1 MGNDFKKLGKL
12 KKNIDEKRSRLAEV
26 VVQISKFEN
35 ATENFV
41 NEQKLESNLVFIEET
56 NNKKLE
62 ELQVEHGQQ
71 LKEIEIRLQ
80 KEFDEAENAL
90 TEKQLN
96 RYKKSTETL
105 DLEKKI
111 EMARK
116 KEDWDQAEFFNTK
129 LNVQE
134 EKDREVN

>member
-12 KKNIDEKRSRLAEV
+12 KKNIDEKRSKLAEV

-90 TEKQLN
+90 TEK
-96 RYKKSTETL
+96 
-105 DLEKKI
+105 
-111 EMARK
+111 
-116 KEDWDQAEFFNTK
+116 
-129 LNVQE
+129 
-134 EKDREVN
+134 

>member
-1 MGNDFKKLGKL
+1 MKLGNDFKKLGKL
-12 KKNIDEKRSRLAEV
+12 KKNIDEKRSKLAEIQA
-26 VVQISKFEN
+26 QIYKFEH

-62 ELQVEHGQQ
+62 ELTNEHANQ
-71 LKEIEIRLQ
+71 LKEIELELQ
-80 KEFDEAENAL
+80 KEFDQAEAEL
-90 TEKQLN
+90 SEKYLN

-105 DLEKKI
+105 DLERKI

-116 KEDWDQAEFFNTK
+116 KEDWDQASFF
-129 LNVQE
+129 
-134 EKDREVN
+134 

>member
-1 MGNDFKKLGKL
+1 MKLGNDFKKLGKL
-12 KKNIDEKRSRLAEV
+12 KKNIDEKRSKLAEIQA
-26 VVQISKFEN
+26 QIYKFEH

-62 ELQVEHGQQ
+62 ELTNEHANQ
-71 LKEIEIRLQ
+71 LKEIELELQ
-80 KEFDEAENAL
+80 KEFDQAEAEL
-90 TEKQLN
+90 HEKYLN

-105 DLEKKI
+105 DLERKI

-116 KEDWDQAEFFNTK
+116 KEDWDQASFF
-129 LNVQE
+129 
-134 EKDREVN
+134 

>member
-12 KKNIDEKRSRLAEV
+12 KKNIDEKRSKLAEV

-62 ELQVEHGQQ
+62 ELQVEQGQQ

-90 TEKQLN
+90 TEK
-96 RYKKSTETL
+96 
-105 DLEKKI
+105 
-111 EMARK
+111 
-116 KEDWDQAEFFNTK
+116 
-129 LNVQE
+129 
-134 EKDREVN
+134 

>member
-1 MGNDFKKLGKL
+1 MGNEFKKLGKL
-12 KKNIDEKRSRLAEV
+12 KKNIDEKRSKLAEV

-90 TEKQLN
+90 TEK
-96 RYKKSTETL
+96 
-105 DLEKKI
+105 
-111 EMARK
+111 
-116 KEDWDQAEFFNTK
+116 
-129 LNVQE
+129 
-134 EKDREVN
+134 